1 MAAPD
6 NPAPPG
12 PVLVGVDGSS
22 GAERA
27 VRLAVGLASR
37 TDRPLVILYG
47 WSHDRPDTLETFE
60 THAEKVL
67 SAAVATAE
75 ELAPGLEV
83 TTEAHPVDA
92 AQALIEASR
101 DASLLV
107 VGSRGMGGFRGIM
120 LGSVSQRCAHHAHC
134 PIVIVPPPSTP
145 AEGVGCDPG

>member
-1 MAAPD
+1 VAAVDMPE
-6 NPAPPG
+6 PAG

-22 GAERA
+22 GADRALHLA
-27 VRLAVGLASR
+27 VRLARAA
-37 TDRPLVILYG
+37 DRPLLILYG

-60 THAEKVL
+60 SHAEKVL
-67 SAAVATAE
+67 DEAAATAK

-83 TTEAHPVDA
+83 TVEALPVDA

-101 DASLLV
+101 GASLLV

-134 PIVIVPPPSTP
+134 PIVIVPPPSTSG
-145 AEGVGCDPG
+145 EGVGREPG